1 MSNPKEEHVKTLI
14 KAQLEYCDV
23 ATTPRLCE
31 LLSYPDNRPKLERQI
46 LDYIREDGLT
56 IAEAILQVERDYN
69 PNLMN
74 D

>member
-1 MSNPKEEHVKTLI
+1 MANAKEEQVKALI
-14 KAQLEYCDV
+14 RAQLEYCDV
-23 ATTPRLCE
+23 ETTPKLCE
-31 LLSYPDNRPKLERQI
+31 LLMFPENRPKLERQI
-46 LDYIREDGLT
+46 LDYIKEDGLT